1 MIGLKKRTD
10 VIQEDGGLM
19 IKIGS
24 FPDSVNEYAARSVA
38 GLVFFLTIATVLTQS
53 IWLNL
58 ALLYGFT
65 ARVLY
70 GPKFSLFAKIA
81 IHGIV
86 PLLGLGN
93 RETAGPPKRFAQSIG
108 FLFSLTSLIL
118 LLQGQILAFQ
128 IVLGILIFFSG
139 LESFVGFCAGCF
151 VFGYLMRWGIVPQ
164 EVCEKCNNLTFSSK
178 QS

>member
-1 MIGLKKRTD
+1 MIQVGK
-10 VIQEDGGLM
+10 
-19 IKIGS
+19 

-38 GLVFFLTIATVLTQS
+38 GLVFLLTIVTLLTQS

-70 GPKFSLFAKIA
+70 GPKFSLFAKLA

-86 PLLGLGN
+86 PLLKLGN
-93 RETAGPPKRFAQSIG
+93 KTVAGPPKRFAQGVG

-118 LLQGQILAFQ
+118 LIQGQILAFQ
-128 IVLGILIFFSG
+128 ITLGILVFFAA

-151 VFGYLMRWGIVPQ
+151 VFGYLMQWGIIPQ
-164 EVCEKCNNLTFSSK
+164 EICERCNRLTFTSK
-178 QS
+178 ESNLNP

>member
-1 MIGLKKRTD
+1 MIR
-10 VIQEDGGLM
+10 
-19 IKIGS
+19 IGN

-38 GLVFFLTIATVLTQS
+38 GLVLALSLATLFTQS

-58 ALLYGFT
+58 ALFYGFS

-86 PLLGLGN
+86 PLFHLGD
-93 RETAGPPKRFAQSIG
+93 RPTPGPPKRFAQTIG

-118 LLQGQILAFQ
+118 LFQEQIFAFK
-128 IVLGILIFFSG
+128 IVLGILSFFAA
-139 LESFVGFCAGCF
+139 LESIVGFCAGCF
-151 VFGYLMRWGIVPQ
+151 VFGYLMQWGVIPK
-164 EVCEKCNNLTFSSK
+164 EICEKCNNLTFK
-178 QS
+178 AKN

>member
-1 MIGLKKRTD
+1 MI
-10 VIQEDGGLM
+10 Q
-19 IKIGS
+19 IGN

-38 GLVFFLTIATVLTQS
+38 GLVFILTLATLLTQS
-53 IWLNL
+53 FWLNL
-58 ALLYGFT
+58 ALFYGFT

-86 PLLGLGN
+86 PLLKLGN
-93 RETAGPPKRFAQSIG
+93 KTTAGPPKRFAQSIG

-118 LLQGQILAFQ
+118 LVSGQVLAFQ
-128 IVLGILIFFSG
+128 IVLGILLFFAA

-151 VFGYLMRWGIVPQ
+151 VFGYLMRWGIIPQ
-164 EVCEKCNNLTFSSK
+164 EVCEKCNNLTFAPKKSEG
-178 QS
+178 